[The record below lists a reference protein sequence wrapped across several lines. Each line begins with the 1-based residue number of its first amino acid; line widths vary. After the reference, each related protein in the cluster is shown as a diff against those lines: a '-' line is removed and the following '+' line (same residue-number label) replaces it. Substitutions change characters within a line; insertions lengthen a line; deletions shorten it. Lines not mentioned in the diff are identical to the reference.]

1 MQKYSL
7 RIILSKYIVSMLVS
21 LGHVL
26 ESKLTKAKH
35 HILENSNTSKEVILP
50 ICPE

>member
-1 MQKYSL
+1 MS
-7 RIILSKYIVSMLVS
+7 VS

-26 ESKLTKAKH
+26 ESKLTKAQH
-35 HILENSNTSKEVILP
+35 HILEKSNTSKELILP